1 MAVNPRGGE
10 GASKGS
16 RYIPERL
23 VGPGVITQNGYIDI
37 SKSTL
42 YTGDVVPVPVSDGPT
57 IPTATAATS
66 TALGSAVPGTLLRFA
81 PSGRVQITPAV
92 TDPAALERQDPLS
105 GSILFKSGTAT
116 DDETDNIG
124 FIINFHSAM
133 DPFFVVVPPGATHVR
148 TSASIDL
155 ILIGVEVILDN

>member
-1 MAVNPRGGE
+1 M
-10 GASKGS
+10 
-16 RYIPERL
+16 
-23 VGPGVITQNGYIDI
+23 
-37 SKSTL
+37 
-42 YTGDVVPVPVSDGPT
+42 
-57 IPTATAATS
+57 
-66 TALGSAVPGTLLRFA
+66 RFA

-92 TDPAALERQDPLS
+92 TTPAALERQDPLS